1 MEIEGKIIAVMA
13 AKGGISKNGNSWKT
27 QEFVVEE
34 VKDQYPQSV
43 NLEIFGEDKIN
54 EFNPKVGDMVNVQ
67 FNVTSRQFGARY
79 YNTCRAWKLTKQGS
93 QGGGYQAPASA
104 PSSASPTPSKAP
116 EQSKQDDGD
125 DLPF

>member
-1 MEIEGKIIAVMA
+1 MA

-34 VKDQYPQSV
+34 IKDQYPQSV
-43 NLEIFGEDKIN
+43 SLEIFGEDKIN
-54 EFNPKVGDMVNVQ
+54 EFAPKVGDMVNVQ

-79 YNTCRAWKLTKQGS
+79 YNTCRAWRVTKQGGQDS
-93 QGGGYQAPASA
+93 GYQAPASS
-104 PSSASPTPSKAP
+104 PSNSSASTKAP